1 MILFVFE
8 GEKREPALFNTMEKL
23 FPIKGHHIC
32 CSYGNNIYSLYR
44 KLKED
49 PDEELISVL
58 HNSAKEKDSSFWEH
72 RREIDEIYLFFDY
85 DKHDQ
90 SASDS
95 QLQEMLE
102 MFDNE
107 MDKGKLYI
115 NYPMVESLFYT
126 KEMPDPHFNE
136 YTITLQNLSSF
147 KELCG
152 KFNAYKS
159 SEFCTLPQNLE
170 SKAEEI
176 QKTSCEKCKKNWEHL
191 QSQNVQKAY
200 WLCTQQTM
208 LLPKIPKPL
217 SQKDIFQHQIK
228 DYMEIRRE
236 ISILNA
242 FPIFLFE
249 YFKA

>member
-8 GEKREPALFNTMEKL
+8 GETREPALFNTMGSL

-32 CSYGNNIYSLYR
+32 CSYGNNIYNLYR

-49 PDEELISVL
+49 QDEELISVL
-58 HNSAKEKDSSFWEH
+58 HNSAKGKDPYFWAH

-90 SASDS
+90 SASDT

-107 MDKGKLYI
+107 TDKGKLYI
-115 NYPMVESLFYT
+115 NYPMVESLFYI
-126 KEMPDPHFNE
+126 KEMPDPYFNE
-136 YTITLQNLSSF
+136 YTVALQNLPSF

-152 KFNAYKS
+152 EFNAYKS
-159 SEFCTLPQNLE
+159 SEFCTLPKNLK
-170 SKAEEI
+170 SKAEKV
-176 QKTSCEKCKKNWEHL
+176 QKTCCEKCRKNWEFL
-191 QSQNVQKAY
+191 RQQNVQKAH
-200 WLCTQQTM
+200 WLCTQQMKPLTE
-208 LLPKIPKPL
+208 IPKPL
-217 SQKDIFQHQIK
+217 SQKEIFRHQIA
-228 DYMEIRRE
+228 DYVNAKQEV
-236 ISILNA
+236 SVLNA

-249 YFKA
+249 YFKT